1 MTSLP
6 LAFDTVIDYSMVQ
19 TFYAD
24 PDIVNKSGEVSIT
37 SVDLFFKN
45 KPSQT
50 RNVSGK
56 TDPGVIVRICEVV
69 NDEPVLSRVYATY
82 ISRKTYS
89 EIYSFSDASTA
100 TTFGFNKPLK
110 LKTGRSY
117 GIVITFEDPAYELW
131 INKAGD
137 KLVGSS
143 NVASPG
149 SNLVK
154 DGKLYFRNNSSTF
167 NEQAGSDLKFSLNC
181 AQYISNTV
189 NEVYTNRDFEFFTI
203 TSPTGRFRGGE
214 WAYQLVAN
222 ATGNVAFTKG
232 TSYIIGTGTNFES
245 SVVAGDRLV
254 LWSNTTYKQV
264 VPILNVVN
272 NTYLETQVVI
282 AHSNTETKYMLP
294 PSGRVHYYSPLSK
307 KLFLKDSNAN
317 SSLRFQANNNLVY
330 SEDFGATSRITSV
343 DPYTIDRVRIKSDVT
358 LPPSGSVNNG
368 ITITKFDG
376 VNYTFGFSDILNFDF
391 NKKAVTDITKFDAY
405 MLSRSLEVLNSSL
418 HSNTDL
424 LINRKSIIVNT
435 AISINQSNNELYQSP
450 TINQGDLDMFVIQ
463 NDISNTYTTTDANSV
478 IIDTEVAG
486 NGLAAARHIGTK
498 VAFANNRF
506 AEDVRVYMTAY
517 RPANTEIKVY
527 ARVHNSA
534 DPEAFDDKA
543 WSPLEYKENASRFSS
558 SDDAGDFVEY
568 TLGLPQYSDTANTLP
583 GTFTI
588 ASSSSNTLTA
598 AGVSPSTYV
607 AVNDVVKLYNP
618 LIPEDYI
625 VGVVTVA
632 NTTAIQLGQPVG
644 NNNVVGTGFKV
655 DRLKYYTTA
664 FNNITND
671 NVARYY
677 NSSLV
682 EFDKFNTMQIKI
694 VMLSDTTYKVPK
706 IDQIQVIG
714 VSA

>member
-6 LAFDTVIDYSMVQ
+6 LTFDTVIDYSMIQ

-24 PDIVNKSGEVSIT
+24 PEIVNNSGEVSIT
-37 SVDLFFKN
+37 SVDLYFKN
-45 KPSQT
+45 KPDPVK
-50 RNVSGK
+50 NVSGK
-56 TDPGVIVRICEVV
+56 QEPGVVVRICDVV
-69 NDEPVLSRVYATY
+69 NDEPVLSRVYASHL
-82 ISRKTYS
+82 SRKSYND
-89 EIYSFSDASTA
+89 IFSFSDASTA
-100 TTFGFNKPLK
+100 TTFGFAKPLK

-117 GIVITFEDPAYELW
+117 GIVISFEDPSYELW

-137 KLVGSS
+137 RLIAT
-143 NVASPG
+143 NNASPG

-167 NEQAGSDLKFSLNC
+167 NEQAGADLKFSLNC

-189 NEVYTNRDFEFFTI
+189 SEVYTNRDFEFF
-203 TSPTGRFRGGE
+203 SVNAATGRFRGGE
-214 WAYQLVAN
+214 WVYQTVAN
-222 ATGNVAFTKG
+222 AVGNVAFTTG
-232 TSYIIGTGTNFES
+232 TSFIIGTGTNFES
-245 SVVAGDRLV
+245 TVVAGDRLV

-282 AHSNTETKYMLP
+282 AHSNNQTKYMLP
-294 PSGRVHYYSPLSK
+294 PSGRVHYYSSLAK
-307 KLFLKDSNAN
+307 KLYLKDSNAN
-317 SSLRFQANNNLVY
+317 SSLRFQSNSNLIY
-330 SEDFGATSRITSV
+330 SEDYGATATIASIDPFTVDRI
-343 DPYTIDRVRIKSDVT
+343 RMKSDVMV
-358 LPPSGSVNNG
+358 PPSGSVNNA
-368 ITITKFDG
+368 ITFANYDG
-376 VNYTFGFSDILNFDF
+376 VNYTFSFNDVFSFDF
-391 NKKAVTDITKFDAY
+391 NKPAMTNITKFDAY
-405 MLSRSLEVLNSSL
+405 MLSRSLEVQNASL
-418 HSNTDL
+418 HTNTDL
-424 LINRKSIIVNT
+424 LIDRKSIIVNT
-435 AISINQSNNELYQSP
+435 AISINLSNNELYQSP

-463 NDISNTYTTTDANSV
+463 NDISNTYTTTDANTV
-478 IIDTEVAG
+478 VIDTEVAG
-486 NGLAAARHIGTK
+486 NGLAVARHIGNK

-506 AEDVRVYMTAY
+506 AEDIRVYMTAY

-534 DPEAFDDKA
+534 DPEAFDDKS
-543 WSPLEYKENASRFSS
+543 WTPLEYKENGSRFSS
-558 SDDAGDFVEY
+558 SDDQNDFVEF
-568 TLGLPQYSDTANTLP
+568 TLGLPQYSETANTLP

-598 AGVSPSTYV
+598 AGVTPSTYL

-632 NTTAIQLGQPVG
+632 NTTAVQLGQAVG
-644 NNNVVGTGFKV
+644 NNNVVGAGFKV
-655 DRLKYYTTA
+655 DRLKYYHTA

-682 EFDKFNTMQIKI
+682 EFDKFNTMQVKV
-694 VMLSDTTYKVPK
+694 VMLSDTTYLVPK

>member
-6 LAFDTVIDYSMVQ
+6 LSFDTIIDYSMVQ
-19 TFYAD
+19 SFYAD
-24 PDIVNKSGEVSIT
+24 PEIVNNSGEVSIT
-37 SVDLFFKN
+37 SVDLYFKN

-50 RNVSGK
+50 KNVSGK
-56 TDPGVIVRICEVV
+56 ANPGVIVRICEVV
-69 NDEPVLSRVYATY
+69 NDEPVLSRVYAGYT
-82 ISRKTYS
+82 SRKSYD

-100 TTFGFNKPLK
+100 TTFGFVKPLK

-117 GIVITFEDPAYELW
+117 GIIISFEDPGFEVW

-137 KLVGSS
+137 KILGTNNPS
-143 NVASPG
+143 AG

-154 DGKLYFRNNSSTF
+154 DGKLFYRTNASTF

-181 AQYISNTV
+181 AQYVSNTV
-189 NEVYTNRDFEFFTI
+189 SEVYTNRDFEFFSI
-203 TSPTGRFRGGE
+203 TAPTGRFRGGE
-214 WAYQLVAN
+214 WAYQTVAN

-232 TSYIIGTGTNFES
+232 TSYIIGTGTAFES
-245 SVVAGDRLV
+245 TVVAGDRLV

-264 VPILNVVN
+264 VPVLNVVN
-272 NTYLETQVVI
+272 NTYLETQIKI
-282 AHSNTETKYMLP
+282 AHSNTQSKYMLP
-294 PSGRVHYYSPLSK
+294 PSGIVQYYSPRTN
-307 KLFLKDSNAN
+307 KLYLKDSNAN
-317 SSLRFQANNNLVY
+317 SSLRFQANSNLVY
-330 SEDFGATSRITSV
+330 SEDYGATATIASIDNYTVDRI
-343 DPYTIDRVRIKSDVT
+343 RVKSDVT
-358 LPPSGSVNNG
+358 MPPSGAVNTG
-368 ITITKFDG
+368 ITFTKFDG
-376 VNYTFGFSDILNFDF
+376 VNYTFNFSDILNFDL
-391 NKKAVTDITKFDAY
+391 NKPQMTNITKFDAF
-405 MLSRSLEVLNSSL
+405 MISRSLEVLNSSL
-418 HSNTDL
+418 HTNTDL
-424 LINRKSIIVNT
+424 LIDKKSIIVNT
-435 AISINQSNNELYQSP
+435 AININLSNNELYQSP
-450 TINQGDLDMFVIQ
+450 TINQGDMDMFVIQ
-463 NDISNTYTTTDANSV
+463 NEISNTYTTTDANTV

-486 NGLAAARHIGTK
+486 SGLAIARHIGTK

-534 DPEAFDDKA
+534 DPEAFDDKS
-543 WSPLEYKENASRFSS
+543 WSPLQYKENETRYSS

-568 TLGLPQYSDTANTLP
+568 TLGLPQYSDSANTLP

-588 ASSSSNTLTA
+588 SSNTSNTLSA
-598 AGVSPSTYV
+598 AGVTPSTYV

-632 NTTAIQLGQPVG
+632 NTTVIQLGQAVG
-644 NNNVVGTGFKV
+644 NNNVVGAGFKV
-655 DRLKYYTTA
+655 DRLKYYHTA
-664 FNNITND
+664 FNNVTND

-682 EFDKFNTMQIKI
+682 EFDKFNTMQVKI
-694 VMLSDTTYKVPK
+694 VMLSDTTYRVPK